1 MGSGSTLLHC
11 NMSAY
16 TLSLQ
21 NALEELLGD
30 LGFARK
36 SEDLGQL
43 ALLAYCEVRRW
54 ARDAGEQELARRSSE
69 LISRSHQASRAESLM
84 LMDGLIPALEQ
95 ARFRLA
101 VAAPERFAQTPA

>member
-69 LISRSHQASRAESLM
+69 LISRSHQA
-84 LMDGLIPALEQ
+84 DGLIAELEQ

>member
-1 MGSGSTLLHC
+1 
-11 NMSAY
+11 MSAY

-21 NALEELLGD
+21 NGLEELLGD

-69 LISRSHQASRAESLM
+69 LISRPHQASRAEFLM
-84 LMDGLIPALEQ
+84 VVDGLIADLEQ
-95 ARFRLA
+95 ARFRFA
-101 VAAPERFAQTPA
+101 VSAPGAQPQTPA

>member
-1 MGSGSTLLHC
+1 
-11 NMSAY
+11 MSAY

-21 NALEELLGD
+21 NGLEELLGD

-36 SEDLGQL
+36 SEDLGRL

-69 LISRSHQASRAESLM
+69 LISASHHASRAEFLTVV
-84 LMDGLIPALEQ
+84 DGLIAELEQ
-95 ARFRLA
+95 ARFRLVVSSPDVEGQRTA
-101 VAAPERFAQTPA
+101 